1 MVGRQFFL
9 SSLLVGASLMSASL
23 AHAKDTDNNVW
34 GNWNLI
40 IVQLDNSGVPMS
52 QFPVSLRKSST
63 ISKDRAPKI
72 TIDSLETSDQDQ
84 GRVIDIVCDNTS
96 IKQKFYSVSQLK
108 GWASKMTC
116 YGQSYYFIVNP
127 VGAKK

>member
-1 MVGRQFFL
+1 MGCKSFFN
-9 SSLLVGASLMSASL
+9 SLCVSVALMGASL
-23 AHAKDTDNNVW
+23 AHAKEAENNVW

-40 IVQLDNSGVPMS
+40 IVQLDGSGVPMN

-127 VGAKK
+127 VGSKK